1 MSASESHVFKL
12 RKQKPTQIAPST
24 VTRDVELT
32 GKMVEE
38 LVLSPKKLS
47 WFHDDGIW
55 ELIPDCCLS
64 HRLQSKTIHI
74 LYCVC
79 VCVCVYNSAMHQV

>member
-1 MSASESHVFKL
+1 MFSNSEEK
-12 RKQKPTQIAPST
+12 RKTTKIAPST

-32 GKMVEE
+32 GEMVEE
-38 LVLSPKKLS
+38 LVLSPEKLS

-64 HRLQSKTIHI
+64 YRLQGKTIHI

-79 VCVCVYNSAMHQV
+79 VCVSHASHITEFPGKF